1 MFKVNARTLS
11 VTVSIIFM
19 LIINHKIWSIYFS
32 ARSID
37 SLTAVSELITFG
49 LFLFFLIL
57 ALFSLFAFKYLQKPA
72 LIFFF
77 LSSSIAMYF
86 SNTLNV
92 YFDVD
97 MVANIFET
105 DYREA
110 TELIVKPLFISI
122 ALFGLLPSL
131 LLYKIHI
138 EYLPPKKQTIQNT
151 VLVFGSLSA
160 AVLMALPHYASH
172 SSFVRSNN
180 TALLGSILPSSYIQ
194 STYKYA
200 KKQWQF
206 SEEHKIRKILDD
218 APSKNVRWNGYSKP
232 LALVFIVGETA
243 RADSF
248 SLQSNDPDGYLKK
261 ENLVYFSNFSSCGTN
276 TVISVPCM
284 FLPFNKSEYSRNLQY
299 KYENILDISLKS
311 GINTFWLDNLNG
323 CKGLCQT
330 VRELRPNAADNPEF
344 YHDKQFYDEVLVDNL
359 ANSIANTKG
368 DQMRI
373 LHQMGS
379 HGPAYYKR
387 IPEAFIKHYPACLT
401 EDFSQCSQE
410 AIKNTYTDTIGYT
423 EYIISKAISE
433 LEKLKET
440 HDTALIYVSDHG
452 ESTGEMG
459 LYLHGIPWILAPEE
473 QTHIP
478 ALMWFSDSYIRSR
491 HLNMNC
497 LYQSKNKMHSHDNIS
512 HTILSLLDIET
523 KVYQDKL
530 DLLSP
535 CRSKLKHSLASR
547 N

>member
-1 MFKVNARTLS
+1 MNY
-11 VTVSIIFM
+11 
-19 LIINHKIWSIYFS
+19 KIWCIYFA

-37 SLTAVSELITFG
+37 SLTSVSELITFA
-49 LFLFFLIL
+49 LFLFFLMM
-57 ALFSLFAFKYLQKPA
+57 ALFSIFAFKYLQKPA

-77 LSSSIAMYF
+77 LSASIAMYF

-110 TELIVKPLFISI
+110 TELIVKPLLVSI
-122 ALFGLLPSL
+122 LLFGILPSL
-131 LLYKIHI
+131 LIYKLEIKH
-138 EYLPPKKQTIQNT
+138 LSVKKQTLQNT
-151 VLVFGSLSA
+151 ALVLISLSA
-160 AVLMALPHYASH
+160 AVLVALPHYASH

-180 TALLGSILPSSYIQ
+180 IALRGSILPSSYIQ
-194 STYKYA
+194 STYSYA

-206 SEEHKIRKILDD
+206 ADEHQVRLSLDET
-218 APSKNVRWNGYSKP
+218 PTKNERWNGYKKP
-232 LALVFIVGETA
+232 LALVVIVGETA

-248 SLQSNDPDGYLKK
+248 SLQNNDNNDYLNKK
-261 ENLVYFSNFSSCGTN
+261 NIIYFSNFSSCGTN

-299 KYENILDISLKS
+299 KYENILDIIVKS
-311 GINTFWLDNLNG
+311 GINTFWFDNLNG
-323 CKGLCQT
+323 CKGLCQI
-330 VRELRPNAADNPEF
+330 VSELRPNSSDNSEF

-359 ANSIANTKG
+359 ASKISSTQG
-368 DQMRI
+368 DQLRI

-387 IPEAFIKHYPACLT
+387 IPQEFIKHKPACLT
-401 EDFSQCSQE
+401 EDFSQCTQQ
-410 AIKNTYTDTIGYT
+410 AIQNTYTDTVTYT
-423 EYIISKAISE
+423 EYVISKAIIE

-459 LYLHGIPWILAPEE
+459 LYLHGIPWMLAPEE

-478 ALMWFSDSYIRSR
+478 ALMWFSDSYIQSR
-491 HLNMNC
+491 HLNTEC
-497 LYQSKNKMHSHDNIS
+497 LLASRNELYSHDNIS
-512 HTILSLLDIET
+512 HTVLSVLDIDS
-523 KVYQDKL
+523 KVYQPQL
-530 DLLSP
+530 DLLSH
-535 CRSKLKHSLASR
+535 CRTALKHSLAS
-547 N
+547 NN